1 MPRIF
6 DIFKSLTAQPTPE
19 SIALREL
26 EEAKRELL
34 RAQSLNEYA
43 AKMSEYHQGK
53 IKRLTTYLKAAM
65 KESEVSQNGGQ

>member
-1 MPRIF
+1 MMS
-6 DIFKSLTAQPTPE
+6 IFKSLIAKPTPE

-43 AKMSEYHQGK
+43 AKMVEYHQGK
-53 IKRLTTYLKAAM
+53 IRRLTSYLKVAM
-65 KESEVSQNGGQ
+65 KESELAQNGGQ